1 MTGNNSLAEMAR
13 LAVEWEQLGF
23 SGITLTETGRTAYLS
38 AAVAAVAAPSL
49 SLTTGI
55 AVAFPR
61 SPMVTASTAWELA
74 EATQGRFVLGL
85 GTQVKAHVERR
96 FSTQFEPPGPRLRE
110 YVQAVKACFRAFSG
124 QEKLAFSGEYYNL
137 SLLPAAWLPGAIDWP
152 DIPVYISAVGPWM
165 TRMAGEVADGIH
177 CHPFHSVRYLE
188 EVTLPNLRE
197 GAAKAGRDPSDV
209 QVVCPVMAIVG
220 DTEEERVAARESARF
235 RIAFYGS
242 TRTYS
247 GVFDLHGF
255 EGTSERLHELQRTGD
270 LRAMGATITDEMLD
284 VYSLETTWDGL
295 ADALVDKYRNIADR
309 IIMYDATG
317 SWSFGAGALERW
329 RDVTAAVAK
338 ATAS

>member
-1 MTGNNSLAEMAR
+1 
-13 LAVEWEQLGF
+13 
-23 SGITLTETGRTAYLS
+23 
-38 AAVAAVAAPSL
+38 
-49 SLTTGI
+49 
-55 AVAFPR
+55 
-61 SPMVTASTAWELA
+61 
-74 EATQGRFVLGL
+74 
-85 GTQVKAHVERR
+85 
-96 FSTQFEPPGPRLRE
+96 
-110 YVQAVKACFRAFSG
+110 
-124 QEKLAFSGEYYNL
+124 
-137 SLLPAAWLPGAIDWP
+137 
-152 DIPVYISAVGPWM
+152 
-165 TRMAGEVADGIH
+165 
-177 CHPFHSVRYLE
+177 
-188 EVTLPNLRE
+188 
-197 GAAKAGRDPSDV
+197 
-209 QVVCPVMAIVG
+209 MAIVG

-255 EGTSERLHELQRTGD
+255 EGTSERLHELQRAGD